1 MKSWQ
6 KRMLQVV
13 WIVLLVAGVV
23 GMLPLLGSMAG
34 VITNVIMRNKG
45 VAFLMGLVLAV
56 LGAMVYVGSRKFEKD
71 GEELAYEEEWTKEY
85 NPEEGEFEETEEL
98 EPEESDSENQNTEEN
113 KSEKVERAEGNS
125 GTNTSSDVKT
135 IETDPKEQA
144 KNPVVNE
151 SVGVHTA
158 TPKGKV
164 GGWPEY

>member
-13 WIVLLVAGVV
+13 WIVLLAVGVIC
-23 GMLPLLGSMAG
+23 MLPVLGSMAG
-34 VITNVIMRNKG
+34 VITNVIVRNKG
-45 VAFLMGLVLAV
+45 IAFLMGLVLAV
-56 LGAMVYVGSRKFEKD
+56 LGVMVYVGSRKFEKD

-98 EPEESDSENQNTEEN
+98 EPEKSDSENQNTEEN
-113 KSEKVERAEGNS
+113 KSEKVERAEGGS

-135 IETDPKEQA
+135 AE
-144 KNPVVNE
+144 
-151 SVGVHTA
+151 TA